1 MNIFNTR
8 ALYLQAC
15 LNSKDLHAMTDDERR
30 NLQAHLRQIYL
41 DIEEVCQKHSLQMM
55 VAYGTVIGALRHK
68 GFIPWDDDIDLL
80 MPRKD
85 YDLLVNKYAEE
96 LPAKYKIF
104 SPNSKNGPIYRFAKV
119 VDTTTRFA
127 LSPSNATE
135 KNGIFVDIFPLENAY
150 TSKLRIRWIQLKACF
165 LMFIATSVASWK
177 SKSNEEKRLMTS
189 SLAGSFVFYLRQ
201 SIGFLYSWRSPEEW
215 YDTFDKAVTNN
226 PDSGFFMVPSA
237 GPNYKYF
244 MPMDR
249 NIFLPTRRMPF
260 DDIEVNVP
268 NLPEVHC
275 EIEYG
280 DWRRIPPENER
291 WQHFINEIRF
301 SLEGH
306 IC

>member
-1 MNIFNTR
+1 MKLFNTR
-8 ALYLQAC
+8 ALYWEAC
-15 LNSKDLHAMTDDERR
+15 RNSKDLHAMTDDERR
-30 NLQAHLRQIYL
+30 NLQAHLRHIYL
-41 DIEEVCQKHSLQMM
+41 DIEKVCKKHNLQMM
-55 VAYGTVIGALRHK
+55 VAYGTVLGALRHK
-68 GFIPWDDDIDLL
+68 GFIPWDDDIDLF

-104 SPNSKNGPIYRFAKV
+104 SPNSKYGPIYRFAKV
-119 VDTTTRFA
+119 VDTTTRFT
-127 LSPSNATE
+127 LSPSIATE
-135 KNGIFVDIFPLENAY
+135 KNGIFIDIFPLENAY
-150 TSKLRIRWIQLKACF
+150 TNKLKIKWIQLKACF
-165 LMFIATSVASWK
+165 LMLVATSVAGWK
-177 SKSNEEKRLMTS
+177 SKSKEEKQIMTS
-189 SLAGSFVFYLRQ
+189 SIASSSLFYIRQ
-201 SIGFLYSWRSPEEW
+201 SIGLLFSWRSPEKW
-215 YDTFDKAVTNN
+215 YDTFDNAVTDN
-226 PDSGFFMVPSA
+226 PESGFFMVPSG

-275 EIEYG
+275 EVEYG

-301 SLEGH
+301 S
-306 IC
+306 